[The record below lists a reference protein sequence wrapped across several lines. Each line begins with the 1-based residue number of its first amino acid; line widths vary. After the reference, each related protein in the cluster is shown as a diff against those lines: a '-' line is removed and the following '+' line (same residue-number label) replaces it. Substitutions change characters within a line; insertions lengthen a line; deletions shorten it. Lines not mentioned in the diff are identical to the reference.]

1 MLFVISEKYVVLR
14 CAHVYTFCFVRIS
27 QLGKVKRAGIR
38 GTLQIWKGRDCLG
51 RWQDRKR
58 GAPRDNGV
66 ATTRMVID
74 RAAILYLQT
83 LTSQTSPAESGVL
96 PSSSITDTHHYHSS
110 PSFHLGTIGHHV
122 SSTSCRGLSIRF
134 R

>member
-1 MLFVISEKYVVLR
+1 MFVISEKYVVLR
-14 CAHVYTFCFVRIS
+14 WVHVYTFWFIPICK
-27 QLGKVKRAGIR
+27 LGKFKRAGIR
-38 GTLQIWKGRDCLG
+38 GTLQTWKGRDCLS
-51 RWQDRKR
+51 RWLDRKR
-58 GAPRDNGV
+58 GVPGDNGV
-66 ATTRMVID
+66 ATTSMAID
-74 RAAILYLQT
+74 RAAILYPQT
-83 LTSQTSPAESGVL
+83 LTSQTSPAELAVL